1 MSRPLQRTEATRR
14 RDGAGV
20 RWAGAADPWAQVRRA
35 ALAVAAVDL
44 VGVASLSV
52 FYVVGSPFGMVNDIS
67 NGALGILGA
76 VLAWQVHRV
85 ATPSAG
91 HGLALA
97 AAVVG
102 GAVMALGSVLVV
114 WDLTGWYLAGLV
126 TGVGAALLGAWLV
139 VVSRGALRERA
150 SGGVSRLGTAAGV
163 VMLLGLAGLP
173 GVLAG
178 VDDWEAASWYV
189 NAGLLGWLGTYVLY
203 PTWCLRVA
211 RHLRRQEHSAA

>member
-1 MSRPLQRTEATRR
+1 MSRPLHRTEAARH
-14 RDGAGV
+14 RDAAGV
-20 RWAGAADPWAQVRRA
+20 REAGAAGRWVRVRRA
-35 ALAVAAVDL
+35 ALTVAAVDL
-44 VGVASLSV
+44 LAVASLSV
-52 FYVVGSPFGMVNDIS
+52 FYVVGSPFGMVNDVS
-67 NGALGILGA
+67 NGALGILSA
-76 VLAWQVHRV
+76 ILAWQVHRV

-114 WDLTGWYLAGLV
+114 SDLTGWYLAGLV
-126 TGVGAALLGAWLV
+126 TGIGAALIGAWVV
-139 VVSRGALRERA
+139 VVSRGVLRESVSA
-150 SGGVSRLGTAAGV
+150 GMSRLGTAAGV

-178 VDDWEAASWYV
+178 VGDWEAAAWYV

-203 PTWCLRVA
+203 PIWCLRVA
-211 RHLRRQEHSAA
+211 GHLRRQEHGAA